1 MANYFPVT
9 LTGMA
14 RSWLMNL
21 PEDTLTSWQEL
32 CCQFTGNF
40 ESAYMRL
47 VNETDL
53 HAVQQRPG
61 ESLCSFIQ
69 RFSQVHNTI
78 PRISNA
84 SVVVAFRQ
92 GVRDEK
98 MLEKLVT
105 HDIQDVTVLFTLAD
119 KCARAIE
126 DRA

>member
-1 MANYFPVT
+1 V
-9 LTGMA
+9 TGMA